1 MDREIPVYVF
11 TGFLDAG
18 KTRFMQGTLEDER
31 FNSGERTLL
40 LIFEEGEE
48 EYEPDSFAGKNVF
61 IEVLSDQSA
70 VTEEE
75 LAALLKKHRAERVC
89 VELNG
94 MHSVADFYA
103 VMPEDWLVYQEI
115 MFAEAGTFP
124 IYNANMRSLV
134 VDKVGGC
141 EMVVFN
147 RVDDSVDKMELHR
160 IVRAINRRCDIAY
173 EDMDGNVEYDQI
185 EDPLPFDIDAD
196 IIEIEDDDYGLWY
209 RDVSEDMKK
218 YSGKTV
224 RFKAQ
229 VAHTK
234 KAEKDAFVPGRFV
247 MTCCVDDIEFMGFV
261 CQYPGADKLSQR
273 DWITVTAKISIRYHK
288 LYKEMGPVLTAISI
302 EPAEKAQQDVV
313 TF

>member
-1 MDREIPVYVF
+1 MAIPVYVF

-31 FNSGERTLL
+31 FNAGEKTLL
-40 LIFEEGEE
+40 LVCEEGEE
-48 EYEPDSFAGKNVF
+48 EYDPSTFSGSNVH
-61 IEVLSDQSA
+61 IEVIEDQDA
-70 VTEEE
+70 LTEQSLE
-75 LAALLKKHRAERVC
+75 AMRKKYRAERVC

-94 MHSVADFYA
+94 MKLVSDFYA
-103 VMPEDWLVYQEI
+103 KLPKNWVVYQEI
-115 MFAEAGTFP
+115 MFAEAATFP
-124 IYNANMRSLV
+124 LYNANMRSLV

-173 EDMDGNVEYDQI
+173 EDENGEVEYDDI
-185 EDPLPFDIDAD
+185 EDPLPFDIEAD
-196 IIEIEDDDYGLWY
+196 IIEIEDDDYGIWY
-209 RDVSEDMKK
+209 RDITEDMKK

-224 RFKAQ
+224 KFKAQ

-234 KAEKDAFVPGRFV
+234 KVEKDCFVPGRFI
-247 MTCCVDDIEFMGFV
+247 MTCCVEDIQFMGFV
-261 CQYPGADKLSQR
+261 CQWPGAENLRQR
-273 DWITVTAKISIRYHK
+273 DWVWVTAKISLRYHK
-288 LYKEMGPVLTAISI
+288 MYKDMGPVLTALNI